1 MNKAHAL
8 LTMLLVVALVNPI
21 FAAKKKTATEPPAD
35 PDEMVAYLFTYFNS
49 NAPEDEQICYALSD
63 DGYNFTPL
71 NHGAPVIT
79 SDTIALTQCVRDPH
93 ILRLGW
99 SSNRGMVLLKSTDL
113 VHWQHSTIN
122 FPTRYTKAW
131 KNVIRVWA
139 PETIYDRRAG
149 KYMVFYSLRTSDP
162 GSFDKIYYQYA
173 NSDFTDLE
181 GEPRWLFDA
190 GNATIDGDIVYND
203 ADQLYHLF
211 YKQEAGRGIYQA
223 VAKEL
228 TDKWQMIEGNVE
240 QTKEAVE
247 GVGVCKAIDGRSW
260 IIMYD
265 CYGNGHYQFCR
276 SEDLKTFQFVQNT
289 ETKGKFTPRHGTIIP
304 ITRAEKARLLK
315 EFGNHKQP
323 ILNGFHADPEV
334 LYSNKTKKYYI
345 YSTTD
350 GTPGWGGHDFSVF
363 SSTNLVD
370 WTDEGKMLDVKGDQV
385 TWATGNA
392 WAPAI
397 EEVKQKDGSYKYYF
411 YFSAHNPKTNRKEI
425 GVAVS
430 DSPTGPFT
438 ATGAPIITDA
448 DRPSAAHGGQAI
460 DVDVFTDP
468 RTGKHYIYW
477 GNGFMAGAE
486 LSDDML
492 SVKKETITHLT
503 PQGGTLQTWAFRE
516 GAYVF
521 YRKGT
526 YYFLWS
532 VDDLWHVEIA
542 VGTHQNRREQL
553 PGDRAA
559 SRGQDLWHRPQFHP
573 ANPRPR
579 RMVYRLSSHQQE
591 LCGQEIRRRRARY
604 ASRGVHRP
612 AHVRQTRAHRA
623 CDTDTQ
629 RTRAAEVTHGISCLD
644 THPSLF
650 ALGHSASGRISLI
663 IILWHRGY
671 RWRSLPV
678 SLPMRRP
685 MACQMPLKL
694 PWRRLRHNSSKDR
707 QAFTQ
712 GCPQALVR

>member
-93 ILRLGW
+93 ILRCEDGKTFYMVATDMRSSLGW

-385 TWATGNA
+385 MWATGNA

-438 ATGAPIITDA
+438 AIGAPIITDA

-532 VDDLWHVEIA
+532 VDDTGSPNYHVCYGTSKSPLGPIKIDENSYRVIEQRPEDKIYGTA
-542 VGTHQNRREQL
+542 HNSILQIPGRDEWYIVYHRINKNHVDRKFGGGVPGTHREVCI
-553 PGDRAA
+553 DRLTFDK
-559 SRGQDLWHRPQFHP
+559 Q
-573 ANPRPR
+573 
-579 RMVYRLSSHQQE
+579 
-591 LCGQEIRRRRARY
+591 
-604 ASRGVHRP
+604 
-612 AHVRQTRAHRA
+612 
-623 CDTDTQ
+623 
-629 RTRAAEVTHGISCLD
+629 
-644 THPSLF
+644 
-650 ALGHSASGRISLI
+650 GRIV
-663 IILWHRGY
+663 
-671 RWRSLPV
+671 PV
-678 SLPMRRP
+678 TPTLNGPE
-685 MACQMPLKL
+685 PLK
-694 PWRRLRHNSSKDR
+694 
-707 QAFTQ
+707 
-712 GCPQALVR
+712 

>member
-1 MNKAHAL
+1 MEKGKIL
-8 LTMLLVVALVNPI
+8 LITLFVASLAIPSMGGD
-21 FAAKKKTATEPPAD
+21 KKKTATQVPQD
-35 PDEMVAYLFTYFNS
+35 PNEMVAYLFTYFNS
-49 NAPEDEQICYALSD
+49 NDPKDEQICYALSD

-71 NHGAPVIT
+71 NHGAPVIS

-93 ILRLGW
+93 ILRCEDGKTFYMVATDMRSSLGW

-113 VHWQHSTIN
+113 VNWQHSTVN

-139 PETIYDRRAG
+139 PETIYDHKAG

-173 NSDFTDLE
+173 NEDFTDLE

-190 GNATIDGDIVYND
+190 GNATIDGDIVFND
-203 ADQLYHLF
+203 QDQLYHLF
-211 YKQEAGRGIYQA
+211 YKQESGRGIYQA
-223 VAKEL
+223 VAKQL
-228 TDKWQMIEGNVE
+228 TDKWQMLPGNVE

-247 GVGVCKAIDGRSW
+247 GVGVCKAIDGKSW

-276 SEDLKTFQFVQNT
+276 SQDLKSFQFVQNT

-304 ITRAEKARLLK
+304 ITRAEKERLLR
-315 EFGNHKQP
+315 EFGNHHQP
-323 ILNGFHADPEV
+323 ILPGFHADPEV
-334 LYSNKTKKYYI
+334 LYSKQTKKYYI

-363 SSTNLVD
+363 SSTDLIN

-385 TWATGNA
+385 KWATGNA
-392 WAPAI
+392 WAPCI

-430 DSPTGPFT
+430 NTPTGPFVDS
-438 ATGAPIITDA
+438 GAPIITDA
-448 DRPSAAHGGQAI
+448 DRPAEAHGGQAI

-468 RTGKHYIYW
+468 RSGKHYLYW

-486 LSDDML
+486 LNDDML
-492 SVKKETITHLT
+492 SVKKETITHMT
-503 PQGGTLQTWAFRE
+503 PKGGNLQTWAFRE

-532 VDDLWHVEIA
+532 VDDTGSPNYHVCYGTSKHPLGPIQIDEQNYRVIQQKPEDKIYGTA
-542 VGTHQNRREQL
+542 HNSILQIPGRDEWYIVYHRINKNFVDRKLGGGVPGTHREVCI
-553 PGDRAA
+553 DRLTFDK
-559 SRGQDLWHRPQFHP
+559 Q
-573 ANPRPR
+573 
-579 RMVYRLSSHQQE
+579 
-591 LCGQEIRRRRARY
+591 
-604 ASRGVHRP
+604 
-612 AHVRQTRAHRA
+612 
-623 CDTDTQ
+623 
-629 RTRAAEVTHGISCLD
+629 
-644 THPSLF
+644 
-650 ALGHSASGRISLI
+650 GRIV
-663 IILWHRGY
+663 
-671 RWRSLPV
+671 PV
-678 SLPMRRP
+678 TPTLDGP
-685 MACQMPLKL
+685 APLGTK
-694 PWRRLRHNSSKDR
+694 
-707 QAFTQ
+707 
-712 GCPQALVR
+712 